1 MGRKL
6 GAVPL
11 LKGELGTPSNTK
23 SPGPRP
29 TSTPSGILVH
39 PAVSPQQTW
48 PENWKL
54 CPFREELG
62 PRLIQCRLAEAYLRT
77 KWHLDPSNRLATVH
91 QRYRQDRQDRRTLLQ
106 TVAQKRKQF

>member
-11 LKGELGTPSNTK
+11 LKGELETPSNTK

-48 PENWKL
+48 PENWEL
-54 CPFREELG
+54 CPFRGELG
-62 PRLIQCRLAEAYLRT
+62 PRLIQCRLAEACLRT
-77 KWHLDPSNRLATVH
+77 KWHLDPSNRLPQYTNSTP
-91 QRYRQDRQDRRTLLQ
+91 TL
-106 TVAQKRKQF
+106 